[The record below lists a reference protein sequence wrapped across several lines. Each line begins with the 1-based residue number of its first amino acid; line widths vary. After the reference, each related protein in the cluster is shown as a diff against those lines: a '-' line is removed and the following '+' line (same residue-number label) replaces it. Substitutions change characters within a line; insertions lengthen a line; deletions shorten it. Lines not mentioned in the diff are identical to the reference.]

1 MSRLA
6 ARVATG
12 LTLAA
17 VVLTLLWLGGRFAP
31 GRVAFPVVTVLALA
45 VVWEIDRMG
54 SLRRHQFG
62 RGLYPAA
69 LATAAVAGLVVFGVV
84 TLEPARVLF
93 VLYACAAAFSWP
105 WVAIEKAPTLP
116 PERSRLLL
124 AHAALAFALWL
135 LPPLFALVLVDMEFG
150 ISGLFALVFLAKIGD
165 NAAYFVGRSIGK
177 RHPFPNISP
186 GKTVA
191 GCVASLV
198 AGIACGALVLPP
210 TLGRQEWSQVGL
222 GALFGG
228 LINVAAQAG
237 DLSKS
242 WVKRKA
248 GVKDSSALLGPS
260 GGVLDVVDSLLF
272 AAPLVL
278 LAWTWA
284 YPASSR

>member
-17 VVLTLLWLGGRFAP
+17 VVLALLWLDGRFAA
-31 GRVAFPVVTVLALA
+31 GRVALA
-45 VVWEIDRMG
+45 VVTLLALVTAWEIDRMG
-54 SLRRHQFG
+54 SLRRHEFG

-69 LATAAVAGLVVFGVV
+69 LASSVVAGLVVFDAFV
-84 TLEPARVLF
+84 LEPLPTLL
-93 VLYACAAAFSWP
+93 VLYASAAAFSWP
-105 WVAIEKAPTLP
+105 WVAIEKSQTISG
-116 PERSRLLL
+116 ERSRLVL
-124 AHAALAFALWL
+124 AHQTLALALWVF
-135 LPPLFALVLVDMEFG
+135 PPLFSLVLVDLEFG
-150 ISGLFALVFLAKIGD
+150 IRGLFTLVFLAKIGD
-165 NAAYFVGRSIGK
+165 NAAYFVGRAIGK

-191 GCVASLV
+191 GCVASLG
-198 AGIACGALVLPP
+198 AGIACGALLLPL
-210 TLGRQEWSQVGL
+210 TLGEREWAQAGL
-222 GALFGG
+222 GALLGG

-260 GGVLDVVDSLLF
+260 GGVLDAIDSLLF

-278 LAWTWA
+278 FVWDWA
-284 YPASSR
+284 YPASGR